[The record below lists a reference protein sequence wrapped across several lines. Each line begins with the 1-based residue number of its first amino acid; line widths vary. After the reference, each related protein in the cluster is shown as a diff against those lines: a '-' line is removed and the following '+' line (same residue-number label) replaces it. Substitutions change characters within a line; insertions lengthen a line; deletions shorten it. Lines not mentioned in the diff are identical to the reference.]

1 MRNTLPQIHGNS
13 AHPAGKL
20 TNKSYTN
27 YWCTVKDCQFRN
39 TLSHSLCPKP
49 KCDSGASIT
58 AKWAPIISARATQRT
73 MREYVIAMGPVEPQH
88 L

>member
-1 MRNTLPQIHGNS
+1 LSVVRSAAPALRASGRSHYVNVGSVFDHARNTLPQIHENV

-27 YWCTVKDCQFRN
+27 YWCTVKDWQFRN

-49 KCDSGASIT
+49 KCDSGA
-58 AKWAPIISARATQRT
+58 
-73 MREYVIAMGPVEPQH
+73 
-88 L
+88 